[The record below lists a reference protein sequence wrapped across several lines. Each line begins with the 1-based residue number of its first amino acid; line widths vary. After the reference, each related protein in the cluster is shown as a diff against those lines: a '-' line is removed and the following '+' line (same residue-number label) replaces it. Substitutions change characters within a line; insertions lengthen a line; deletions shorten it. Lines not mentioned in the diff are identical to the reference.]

1 MIESLL
7 NYNVIGIGLAL
18 TMLIIGSIIDI
29 WKREIHD
36 YYWIAFGGVGVLLI
50 FMNSDLLPYLLRIG
64 IALII
69 APFVIFIWRIG
80 LFGGADAFALIALA
94 VIAPMA
100 TFSENPVTPFTS
112 LSNAA
117 ILFVIPFFVNILR
130 NSTAIIRHENIFEGF
145 EDSSFKKCCAMLIG
159 YKAKNPKFCFSIE
172 KTEKGKKK
180 INLTVHHA
188 ENEEYCTKPNTWI
201 TPGIPY
207 LLLITGG
214 FIIQLLWGDIL
225 LSVFV
230 NS

>member
-1 MIESLL
+1 MIEPLL
-7 NYNVIGIGLAL
+7 NYNIIGIGLAL
-18 TMLIIGSIIDI
+18 TMLIIGSAIDI

-36 YYWIAFGGVGVLLI
+36 YYWIVFGSVGFLLI
-50 FMNSDLLPYLLRIG
+50 FLNSDILPYLLNIG

-94 VIAPMA
+94 VIAPM
-100 TFSENPVTPFTS
+100 TTLSENPITPFTS

-117 ILFVIPFFVNILR
+117 ILFIVPFCINLLR
-130 NSTAIIRHENIFEGF
+130 NVISIVKHENIFEGF
-145 EDSSFKKCCAMLIG
+145 EESKFKKIAAMLIG

-188 ENEEYCTKPNTWI
+188 ENEEYCTQPNTWI
-201 TPGIPY
+201 TPGLPY

-214 FIIQLLWGDIL
+214 FILQLLYGDLL
-225 LSVFV
+225 LSFFIK
-230 NS
+230 

>member
-7 NYNVIGIGLAL
+7 NYNIIGIGLAL
-18 TMLIIGSIIDI
+18 TMLIIGSVIDI

-36 YYWIAFGGVGVLLI
+36 YYWIVFGSVGFLLI
-50 FMNSDLLPYLLRIG
+50 FINSDILSYLLNIG

-100 TFSENPVTPFTS
+100 TLSGNPITPFTS

-117 ILFVIPFFVNILR
+117 ILFMIPFCINLLR
-130 NSTAIIRHENIFEGF
+130 NVISIIKHENIFEGF
-145 EDSSFKKCCAMLIG
+145 EESKFKKIAAMLIG

-188 ENEEYCTKPNTWI
+188 ENEEYCTQPNTWI

-214 FIIQLLWGDIL
+214 FILQLLYGDLL
-225 LSVFV
+225 LSFFIK
-230 NS
+230 

>member
-1 MIESLL
+1 MIESSL
-7 NYNVIGIGLAL
+7 NYNTIGIGLAL
-18 TMLIIGSIIDI
+18 TMLIIGSVIDI

-36 YYWIAFGGVGVLLI
+36 YYWIIFGSIGFLLI
-50 FMNSDLLPYLLRIG
+50 FINSDILPYLLKIG

-69 APFVIFIWRIG
+69 TPFVIIFWRIG

-100 TFSENPVTPFTS
+100 TFSENTVTPFTT
-112 LSNAA
+112 LSNVVVLFIIPFIANIIRNSVA
-117 ILFVIPFFVNILR
+117 IL
-130 NSTAIIRHENIFEGF
+130 RHEDIFNGF
-145 EDSSFKKCCAMLIG
+145 EESTFKKICAMLIG

-180 INLTVHHA
+180 INLTIHHA
-188 ENEEYCTKPNTWI
+188 ENEEFCTKPNTWI

-214 FIIQLLWGDIL
+214 FIIQLLYGDL
-225 LSVFV
+225 LMSFFIK
-230 NS
+230 